1 MIRKFIAFL
10 AAISISFSAVA
21 QQANVIDLS
30 VFQTDEDKH
39 LTFQEAF
46 QFSPVIEDNQ
56 VRLLIKTEPGHYLY
70 RESFEFTVSNGLVG
84 SNIGWSDVKMKE
96 DEYRGLTSVIEDEGY
111 AVIPIYNTTE
121 TTLTVRAQGCSA
133 KGVCYI
139 PQTFNYTLHDI
150 KETPQEVIISVGT
163 EKPDN
168 SDVKDKDDNTPW
180 SYILI
185 GLLIALTPCTF
196 PLIPI
201 VLGALGKNKLIT
213 SVAYL
218 NGLALTFV
226 AIGTITTLSGS
237 IILPY
242 INSLPFYIVLATL
255 FAWLGYAMYTDKAIY
270 LGQNANEK
278 IEKLSQKAK
287 FDTAKAFII
296 GAASGVLATPCTAA
310 PLLAVFTHLSLQD
323 DLSYTVTSLYAVAI
337 GISLPLLIIAML
349 GQKSLMRP
357 GTWMVMVKNSIAA
370 GIAAYPALMILPFS
384 YEVAIAYAILIIT
397 CSLFIIK
404 GKSLLV
410 AIPMQ
415 AIVLAITFMQQPQ
428 PPTQV
433 IDEGTSL
440 SGTFVLKVQA
450 DWCTSCMH
458 NSAVIKESGIDQKI
472 TFKTLDLTTMED
484 FEEAYLKQHKV
495 LGVPILHAYVD
506 GKVIDSLTGEF
517 DEAALKKWLKKA
529 KLAL

>member
-10 AAISISFSAVA
+10 AATVISCSAVA

-30 VFQTDEDKH
+30 VFQSDEQKH

-46 QFSPVIEDNQ
+46 RFTPVVEDNQ
-56 VRLLIKTEPGHYLY
+56 VRLVIETEPGHYLY
-70 RESFEFTVSNGLVG
+70 RESFEFTVTDGLVG

-111 AVIPIYNTTE
+111 AVIPIYNTTK

-139 PQTFNYTLHDI
+139 PQTFNYTLYDI
-150 KETPQEVIISVGT
+150 TETPQEVIISIGS
-163 EKPDN
+163 KKSDN
-168 SDVKDKDDNTPW
+168 TDTSVHEDKTPW

-213 SVAYL
+213 SIAYL

-226 AIGTITTLSGS
+226 TIGTITTLSGS
-237 IILPY
+237 MILPY
-242 INSLPFYIVLATL
+242 INSLPFYLVLACV
-255 FAWLGYAMYTDKAIY
+255 FAWLGYAMYSDKAIY
-270 LGQNANEK
+270 LGQGANEK

-337 GISLPLLIIAML
+337 GISLPLVIIAL
-349 GQKSLMRP
+349 VGQKSFMRP
-357 GTWMVMVKNSIAA
+357 GTWMVMIKNGIAG
-370 GIAAYPALMILPFS
+370 GIAAYPALMLLPFS
-384 YEVAIAYAILIIT
+384 YEVAIGYAILIIV
-397 CSLFIIK
+397 CSLIIIK
-404 GKSLLV
+404 DKSLLV
-410 AIPMQ
+410 AIPTQ
-415 AIVLAITFMQQPQ
+415 AIILALTFIQQPQ
-428 PPTQV
+428 PPTQIV
-433 IDEGTSL
+433 TAETPL
-440 SGTFVLKVQA
+440 TGTFALKIQA

-458 NSAVIKESGIDQKI
+458 NSSVIEESGMEQKI
-472 TFKTLDLTTMED
+472 PFKTLDLTTMED
-484 FEEAYLKQHKV
+484 FEEQYLKKHKV
-495 LGVPILHAYVD
+495 LGVPIIHAYVD
-506 GKVIDSLTGEF
+506 GKIVASLTGEF
-517 DEAALKKWLKKA
+517 DEVKFINWVNNSFQIK
-529 KLAL
+529 